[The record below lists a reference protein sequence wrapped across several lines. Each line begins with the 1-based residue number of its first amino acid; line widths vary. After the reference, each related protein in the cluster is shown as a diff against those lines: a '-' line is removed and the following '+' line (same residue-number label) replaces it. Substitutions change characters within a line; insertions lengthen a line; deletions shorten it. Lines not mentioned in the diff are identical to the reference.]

1 MRDLI
6 VRLLER
12 ALRFLA
18 PPRTEP
24 GRHTAEHLTRPDPW
38 RTPWTSPT
46 KEQAQA
52 ILHAREQATRSRR
65 KLYVLP
71 PGTYLPLPPGL
82 LRR

>member
-1 MRDLI
+1 MRDRI
-6 VRLLER
+6 VRLLGQ
-12 ALRFLA
+12 ALRLLT
-18 PPRTEP
+18 PSRSEP

-38 RTPWTSPT
+38 RQPWTSPT

-52 ILHAREQATRSRR
+52 ILHAREQATRPRR
-65 KLYVLP
+65 KLYILP